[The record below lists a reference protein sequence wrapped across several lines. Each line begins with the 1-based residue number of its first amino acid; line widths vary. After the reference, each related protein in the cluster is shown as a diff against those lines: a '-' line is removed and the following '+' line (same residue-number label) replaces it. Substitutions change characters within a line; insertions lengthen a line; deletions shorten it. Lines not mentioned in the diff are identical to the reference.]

1 MESILRMEAV
11 NPYYTGLRIV
21 DCDDFSPHSFGKVE
35 LDAIYYSLIRSDSA
49 MELITEWPTFEEIND
64 FYNPGT
70 EDVDGNLIFEAITVD
85 KFNRTEKR
93 MLAVVRTFN
102 KHLKDSEIT
111 ALPPVV
117 GNPRR
122 SGAFAYATVQLPFS
136 DGQVVSVIFHSPE
149 GDRKR
154 IAPDDTII
162 AFRWLLNKRD
172 ITHVVAPEEGREVS
186 LETIAKR
193 LTQLVVKNSARFE
206 KQQKAAMEERKALD
220 EAREALRAAEDRQV
234 ELMDGVGA
242 AVKEVETYE
251 ARLSATL
258 TALEKQR
265 TINAELQAKIDALR
279 AQQGQTV
286 SGSISGNG
294 SETSREPDVKLS
306 LPQTISR
313 PEEIRVI
320 LQDETFL
327 VQTRREKG
335 EWITQKAHSTEAA
348 AIKDAE
354 EWYPAESER
363 GAEGSI
369 PSYVKALQ
377 DILGGKYDADTAKDR
392 KSVV

>member
-1 MESILRMEAV
+1 MESTLRVEGI
-11 NPYYTGLRIV
+11 NPYYKGLRIV
-21 DCDDFSPHSFGKVE
+21 DCDDFFPQSFGKVE

-64 FYNPGT
+64 FYNPGA
-70 EDVDGNLIFEAITVD
+70 EDIDGNLIFEAITVD

-122 SGAFAYATVQLPFS
+122 SGAFAYVTVQLPFS

-162 AFRWLLNKRD
+162 AFLWLLNKRD

-279 AQQGQTV
+279 AQQKQNAEGERKGQET
-286 SGSISGNG
+286 
-294 SETSREPDVKLS
+294 SETESQPRTS
-306 LPQTISR
+306 LDSTGI
-313 PEEIRVI
+313 EEK
-320 LQDETFL
+320 DN
-327 VQTRREKG
+327 
-335 EWITQKAHSTEAA
+335 EAPS
-348 AIKDAE
+348 DAE
-354 EWYPAESER
+354 AGDAATPAEPEYLESVR
-363 GAEGSI
+363 G
-369 PSYVKALQ
+369 
-377 DILGGKYDADTAKDR
+377 ILAGKYDADTAKIIELLEKIIESAEQSGTFEQYESLINDASNHLTELLT
-392 KSVV
+392 KEAA